1 MSSMN
6 GLRIAAAA
14 ASVAALSAPAAFASC
29 IPMTPAQQRAAS
41 SVVFDGT
48 ALDGP
53 TATGIQRFRVTR
65 YLKGAGPTVV
75 SVETG
80 FKKGPNGVA
89 SDTSVSI
96 HVARGQK
103 WRIFGRGSARRVLS
117 TNVCLGSRRR

>member
-1 MSSMN
+1 MN

-14 ASVAALSAPAAFASC
+14 TGAAAFSASAAHASC
-29 IPMTPAQQRAAS
+29 IRMTPAQQRAAS
-41 SVVFDGT
+41 SFVFDGT

-75 SVETG
+75 RVRTG
-80 FKKGPNGVA
+80 FKKGPNGTA

-103 WRIFGRGSARRVLS
+103 WRIFAQGSARNVLS
-117 TNVCLGSRRR
+117 TNVCLGSRRL